1 MTPVSAPLFL
11 LELFAITHNYAWQT
25 GIQNSWKNVPT
36 PLKSPEFIDQKALP
50 KKFNPLLTVVKF

>member
-1 MTPVSAPLFL
+1 